1 MKVLI
6 TGAGGFIGSHL
17 TDSQL
22 EKGNHVRA
30 VDLHVERLS
39 HVKEHERIELMVG
52 DITNPELVKSLVT
65 DIEVVYHL
73 ASAHLD
79 VSLSDEHYRQVNV
92 HRYVRSLVEAA
103 YQAGV
108 RRFVHCSSVGVM
120 GAVENPPADESYSH
134 RLPISTSLLSAK
146 ETGRARFRQLR
157 MVFRLSLPDRPGY
170 MARAALVLKSYFVP
184 SQKDAS
190 RSSGSGQNWRHPVY
204 VSDAVKGLE
213 LCAMVDD
220 WCGGAYII
228 AGSEP
233 VRVIELVHLISQ
245 ELASHH
251 PDSTCH
257 LPWVGLGGLGIETLF
272 KILRKQPPFS
282 RRSLDFF
289 QKDNAYDI
297 GKARRELGYHPE
309 IDLLSG
315 IQQTVRWLNTHLHNK
330 KGFGLSVEQPF
341 RNQFA
346 YLKESRKNG

>member
-1 MKVLI
+1 MKILI

-30 VDLHVERLS
+30 VDLHVERLE

-92 HRYVRSLVEAA
+92 IGTKKLVEAA

-120 GAVENPPADESYSH
+120 GAVENPPVDETYTSQPTNIYELTK
-134 RLPISTSLLSAK
+134 RDGEQVALDFAGKNGFPITVARPAWVYGPRCPRTQKLFRTIAK
-146 ETGRARFRQLR
+146 GRFP
-157 MVFRLSLPDRPGY
+157 FFGN
-170 MARAALVLKSYFVP
+170 
-184 SQKDAS
+184 
-190 RSSGSGQNWRHPVY
+190 GQNWRHPVY

-233 VRVIELVHLISQ
+233 VRVVELVHLISQ
-245 ELASHH
+245 ELGVA
-251 PDSTCH
+251 PPRLH
-257 LPWVGLGGLGIETLF
+257 LPLALGRAGGLGIETLF

-309 IDLLSG
+309 IDLLRG
-315 IQQTVRWLNTHLHNK
+315 IQQTVVWLNGTSNK
-330 KGFGLSVEQPF
+330 KGSLG
-341 RNQFA
+341 
-346 YLKESRKNG
+346 